1 MQSGLNSGLGRFV
14 RIERHPL
21 GARLHLAGFRFHE
34 WHLGSAILL
43 ALGAGAA
50 LGRVDDN
57 LTAAL
62 AGFGGVWL
70 VAKDWHDLVPSR
82 RDTAAWKLGLHRRP
96 NPLRTFRRADP
107 LPALA
112 AIGAILVAIVNLVSA
127 LTPNMAWRG
136 HALLKL
142 EPLAA
147 MRVSHALAIPV
158 AWLLLVAGV
167 YLGRRRRRALQLA
180 IVLLVV
186 LAALNILKGLDVE
199 EAVMCAAR
207 QSSGDLVGL
216 SHLVAS
222 FVTFSQGDAAG
233 CTRHA
238 LAMLDIASKVGSPL
252 QETTGF
258 HALGSAHV
266 LDANWD
272 EAIRALERSLAA
284 K

>member
-1 MQSGLNSGLGRFV
+1 FILLSSSWVSLKSHPVFISSALARSADEVRMQSGLNSGLGRFV

-34 WHLGSAILL
+34 WHLGSATLL
-43 ALGAGAA
+43 ALGTGAA

-167 YLGRRRRRALQLA
+167 YLGRRRRRAGRRPAGVRGHAPAERGRRRHGVQPER
-180 IVLLVV
+180 
-186 LAALNILKGLDVE
+186 GL
-199 EAVMCAAR
+199 EASRPRGRGVRVGRGSRGQRRRSGAAR
-207 QSSGDLVGL
+207 
-216 SHLVAS
+216 
-222 FVTFSQGDAAG
+222 
-233 CTRHA
+233 
-238 LAMLDIASKVGSPL
+238 P
-252 QETTGF
+252 
-258 HALGSAHV
+258 
-266 LDANWD
+266 
-272 EAIRALERSLAA
+272 
-284 K
+284 